1 LSRPSPIPH
10 HLTSR
15 PATPPEL
22 HPTIKEAHTLSQPCS
37 PQKTLAVIETSTS
50 APASPSCCRGRRHKV
65 EMLER
70 QNLELVQRLRKEKD
84 RLEEQQNNFEKQLEE
99 VNTEHT
105 NNLMKMGF
113 LLANQKKV
121 SNII

>member
-1 LSRPSPIPH
+1 M
-10 HLTSR
+10 
-15 PATPPEL
+15 
-22 HPTIKEAHTLSQPCS
+22 
-37 PQKTLAVIETSTS
+37 
-50 APASPSCCRGRRHKV
+50 

-70 QNLELVQRLRKEKD
+70 QNMELLQRLRKEQD
-84 RLEEQQNNFEKQLEE
+84 ILEEQENTFKKQLEE

-121 SNII
+121 TNIIFRNPILHFKIVFSIFLQLQPHINGLKDLY